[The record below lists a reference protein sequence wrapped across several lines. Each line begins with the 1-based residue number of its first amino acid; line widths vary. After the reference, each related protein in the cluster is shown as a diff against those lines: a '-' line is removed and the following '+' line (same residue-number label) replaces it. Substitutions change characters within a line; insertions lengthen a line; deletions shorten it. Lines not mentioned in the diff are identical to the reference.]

1 MCVSSGCAVPANPSR
16 ARLHGSSLSQRP
28 PGWPPGGT
36 RLQGPEGRGSFFK
49 SFQYSFPRQ
58 ACFSAAPETP
68 GHEALLVAVEDRR
81 KRDLEIPVYIREDK
95 RYFRGLVEF
104 PGDDVA
110 GVPVEESHQIHPSP
124 DDRIE
129 HPDHSFLKIC
139 GCFLEEVPDLCQQR
153 RKISPRSH
161 QHIASGAL
169 CPWREIFQLPC
180 QLQGDAIKRRRHMK
194 CGLIPSRASGP
205 GTDCQNISSFML
217 SITSA
222 TQ

>member
-1 MCVSSGCAVPANPSR
+1 
-16 ARLHGSSLSQRP
+16 
-28 PGWPPGGT
+28 
-36 RLQGPEGRGSFFK
+36 
-49 SFQYSFPRQ
+49 
-58 ACFSAAPETP
+58 
-68 GHEALLVAVEDRR
+68 
-81 KRDLEIPVYIREDK
+81 
-95 RYFRGLVEF
+95 
-104 PGDDVA
+104 
-110 GVPVEESHQIHPSP
+110 
-124 DDRIE
+124 
-129 HPDHSFLKIC
+129 LKIC